1 MQDWEIAARLGIQ
14 QTATAYGRCVDTGRL
29 EELAGLFTE
38 RCHYDM
44 GTGPVL
50 TDRPAIVA
58 HGQQV
63 KAMFAAD
70 PNFQGRVRHH
80 LTPTFIEFKAPDEA
94 KAIGYFLTMGR
105 SGPDHWGVYRDLL
118 ALVDEAWLFSRRV
131 VTVEGFTPNSPAA
144 RTLLS
149 T

>member
-14 QTATAYGRCVDTGRL
+14 ATMTAYGRCVDSGRL
-29 EELAGLFTE
+29 EQLAELFAE

-44 GTGPVL
+44 GTGVVL

-58 HGQQV
+58 HGERV

-80 LTPTFIEFKAPDEA
+80 LTPAFIEFKPPNEA

-118 ALVDEAWLFSRRV
+118 APVGDAWLFTRRV
-131 VTVEGFTPNSPAA
+131 VTVEGFAPNSPAA
-144 RTLLS
+144 RPS
-149 T
+149 